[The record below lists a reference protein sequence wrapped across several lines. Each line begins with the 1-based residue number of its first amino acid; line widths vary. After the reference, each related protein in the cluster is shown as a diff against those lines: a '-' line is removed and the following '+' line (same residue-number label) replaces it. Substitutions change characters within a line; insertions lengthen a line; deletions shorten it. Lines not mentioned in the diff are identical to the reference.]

1 MKNDMNEI
9 IKICDKISS
18 YSKCPMSNSNPI
30 VCAKNIL
37 RLHINGDKNNYL
49 KLKAQLE
56 YYYNFEEAQLSNIAL
71 NVSVAS
77 LAISSIIGSASL
89 TATYLKTETFIS
101 LSKSIMEMLILI
113 LLIVSIFFLTP
124 RMFNK
129 CTWRRKR
136 WLTYIKYA
144 LEGMENEFK

>member
-1 MKNDMNEI
+1 MNEI
-9 IKICDKISS
+9 IKICDEISS

-113 LLIVSIFFLTP
+113 LLIVSIFFLNT
-124 RMFNK
+124 
-129 CTWRRKR
+129 
-136 WLTYIKYA
+136 TYVQQMY
-144 LEGMENEFK
+144 MEKKKMAYIY